1 MKTPDSLTFLRAALD
16 PVRLAVLGAA
26 VAGPVSLQAIAEDL
40 DVPPRTVAEAIG
52 ALRAAGILGDDGNLD
67 IAVLR
72 TIARDIPG
80 DGGTLGTPVEG
91 PWTEREAAV
100 LGRFFD
106 GDRLVQIPQAAKK
119 RRLVMER
126 IAIGFEP
133 GRRYP
138 ERDVNFMIQL
148 IHPDYAAVRRYLV
161 EEGFMDRA
169 DGAYWRTGGRYE
181 APIEVPAVPSPP
193 AECIATAMAGVE
205 LRPYDPTM
213 VELLVAAADD
223 PRIPRFMGDEFATPY
238 THAAAEAW
246 IELASPEPPMQF
258 AVFIEGTL
266 GGGMGG
272 FAGTGEMTGTAE
284 IGWWLN
290 PEYWGR
296 GITTAAAMA
305 MVDVFFGSR
314 GLMRLWAPVMGGNGA
329 SARVAEKIGMRRE
342 GVAPS
347 TYLKGGVRYD
357 QVNYGLTRAQWLAGR

>member
-1 MKTPDSLTFLRAALD
+1 MSVPDSLSFLRAALD
-16 PVRLAVLGAA
+16 PVRLAVLGAS

-40 DVPPRTVAEAIG
+40 DIPPRSVAEAVG
-52 ALRAAGILGDDGNLD
+52 ALRAAGILGEDGNLD

-72 TIARDIPG
+72 TIAKELPG

-91 PWTEREAAV
+91 PWTEREAAI

-126 IAIGFEP
+126 VAIGFEP

-181 APIEVPAVPSPP
+181 TPTEQASAPSPR
-193 AECIATAMAGVE
+193 AGGIAVAMAGVE
-205 LRPYDPTM
+205 LRPYDASM
-213 VELLVAAADD
+213 VDPLVAAAND
-223 PRIPRFMGDEFATPY
+223 PRIPRFMGDGFASPY

-246 IELASPEPPMQF
+246 IEMASAEPPMQF
-258 AVFIEGTL
+258 AVFIDGTL

-272 FAGTGEMTGTAE
+272 FAGTGETTGTAE

-296 GITTAAAMA
+296 GITTAAAIA
-305 MVDVFFGSR
+305 MVEVFFDDR
-314 GLMRLWAPVMGGNGA
+314 GLMRLWAPVMDGNAA

-342 GVAPS
+342 GIAPS
-347 TYLKGGVRYD
+347 AYLKGGVRYD
-357 QVNYGLTRAQWLAGR
+357 QVNFGLTRAQWSAGR